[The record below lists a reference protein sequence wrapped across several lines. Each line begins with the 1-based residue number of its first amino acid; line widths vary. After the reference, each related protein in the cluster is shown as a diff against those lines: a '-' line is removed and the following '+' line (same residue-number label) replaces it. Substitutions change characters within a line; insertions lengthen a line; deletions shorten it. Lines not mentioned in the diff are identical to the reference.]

1 MDAADKSL
9 SGDYRFERINRSNRT
24 IDKGDIWITL
34 SSGGGGF
41 GDPIERDPEDVLS
54 DFNKHFISEWTATNV
69 YHVCI
74 RDGVLDLNET
84 SKLREEALKSRL
96 SRGTSYGTFSNT
108 WSKQSPPIP
117 VSTF

>member
-1 MDAADKSL
+1 MVVDKSI

-24 IDKGDIWITL
+24 LETGDIWITL

-41 GDPIERDPEDVLS
+41 GDPLERDPADVLS
-54 DFNKHFISEWTATNV
+54 DLNKRLISEWTAKNV
-69 YHVCI
+69 YHVCT

-84 SKLREEALKSRL
+84 SKLRNAELQSRL
-96 SRGTSYGTFSNT
+96 SSGIAYDTFSNT
-108 WSKQSPPIP
+108 WSKHSPPIP